1 MQQHA
6 IRLQYKVAKD
16 KLLARKVVLLL
27 RHILSTLFA
36 NAILLLRHHRH
47 RQSFA
52 ASFKRL
58 IYFGAMR
65 IQPSPFKRQFPLK
78 RKSRNKGKTMPPP
91 ALKMKGRRPSQA
103 I

>member
-6 IRLQYKVAKD
+6 VRLQYKVAKD

-58 IYFGAMR
+58 IYFWRNANPAIA
-65 IQPSPFKRQFPLK
+65 IQA
-78 RKSRNKGKTMPPP
+78 TI
-91 ALKMKGRRPSQA
+91 PSQKK
-103 I
+103 IEE